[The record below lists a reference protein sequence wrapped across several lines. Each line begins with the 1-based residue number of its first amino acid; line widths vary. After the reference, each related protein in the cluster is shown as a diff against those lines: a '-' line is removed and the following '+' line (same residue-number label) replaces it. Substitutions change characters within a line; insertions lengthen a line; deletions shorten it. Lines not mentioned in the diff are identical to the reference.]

1 MMLNGN
7 KTFGLCFGSG
17 VLFPK
22 GSKAHDLRIWK
33 LDMLKGNGKQIYMMN
48 DNREWFKNC
57 GLEF

>member
-33 LDMLKGNGKQIYMMN
+33 LNK
-48 DNREWFKNC
+48 
-57 GLEF
+57 LERKWETNLYDE